1 MEKEMVNHPDHYQGN
16 GLECI
21 DVMLAVFG
29 KEATQNFCLL
39 NAFKYLY
46 RCNKKGKKNEDIN
59 KAIWYLNKYND
70 IENFKNVEE
79 IILFNDDSPE
89 IKNKYQEL
97 MKMAT
102 PTPEQLKMMI
112 MGL

>member
-1 MEKEMVNHPDHYQGN
+1 MEKEMVNHPDHYQGGN

-21 DVMLAVFG
+21 DVMLSVFG

-59 KAIWYLNKYND
+59 KAIWYLNKYNN
-70 IENFKNVEE
+70 IENPKISGEE
-79 IILFNDDSPE
+79 IFFNDDGPE
-89 IKNKYQEL
+89 IKMDNKINKNGILYPDIDKL
-97 MKMAT
+97 T
-102 PTPEQLKMMI
+102 ISL
-112 MGL
+112 

>member
-102 PTPEQLKMMI
+102 PTPEHLKMM
-112 MGL
+112 L